1 MKMATDSFKFL
12 NKFSYGLVPLFF
24 LAVIIPLLTLVGF
37 GVYSLFSSGY
47 MLYFTGLL
55 AFCALVGT
63 TAVWLIKRRTGS
75 FVPDDVSETMVEPS
89 TDWSDFDLK
98 VWEETNH
105 YIQEVLE
112 TDVQWPDMAL
122 HAKSTAI
129 FVADKYYGQNSSR
142 ELSFSAIELLKMME
156 EVSRRYRMTL
166 KEHVPYIEKIK
177 LSTLKIIYSHK
188 GKVEPFKKIWNAYRT
203 YRVFTPYGLMAEAR
217 GLIIGKLFDGISDEL
232 QVRLKK
238 AFLQEIASVAIDLY
252 SGRFKFDDHA
262 QADNSEANVE
272 SIASEPDPLR
282 ICMIGQVSAGKSA
295 IINALMGNMK
305 AEINRLPSTDQITIY
320 QCSFEGLDTIHLVD
334 LPGLDGNDKIYEF
347 LMHQVAKSD
356 MVLWVVKANQSS
368 RALDVSFFERINSFY
383 SDFANRSRKRPV
395 LIGALSH
402 VDRLNP
408 LSEWQPPYNL
418 DTPETPKSKTIK
430 AALDYNQ
437 GLLKLDEWVAL
448 SVSEQSRH
456 FNVDELVSTLQ
467 SKFDSAFQTQLNR
480 KRMESKKNGVMFFE
494 SCKRIKNAAHAMFRN
509 YTGKGSG

>member
-1 MKMATDSFKFL
+1 MKQATDSFRFMS
-12 NKFSYGLVPLFF
+12 KFSYGLVPLVF
-24 LAVIIPLLTLVGF
+24 LAVIIPLLILMGF
-37 GVYSLFSSGY
+37 GVYSLLNSGY

-63 TAVWLIKRRTGS
+63 AAVWLIRRRTGRA
-75 FVPDDVSETMVEPS
+75 VLDDVNETMVEPS
-89 TDWSDFDLK
+89 TDWSDFDMK

-112 TDVQWPDMAL
+112 PDVQWPDMAL
-122 HAKSTAI
+122 HAKSIAI
-129 FVADKYYGQNSSR
+129 FASHKYHGQNSSK

-177 LSTLKIIYSHK
+177 LSTLKTIYSHK
-188 GKVEPFKKIWNAYRT
+188 AKVEPFKKIWNVYRA

-217 GLIIGKLFDGISDEL
+217 GLIVGRLFDGVSAEL
-232 QVRLKK
+232 QARLKK
-238 AFLQEIASVAIDLY
+238 AFLQEVASVAIDLY

-262 QADNSEANVE
+262 QAETYEDNAECMAPV
-272 SIASEPDPLR
+272 AAPLR

-305 AEINRLPSTDQITIY
+305 AEINKLPSTDRITIY
-320 QCSFEGLDTIHLVD
+320 QCSFDGLDTVHLVD
-334 LPGLDGNDKIYEF
+334 LPGIDGDAKIYEF
-347 LMHQVAKSD
+347 LTHEVAKSD
-356 MVLWVVKANQSS
+356 MVLWVIKASQSS
-368 RALDVSFFERINSFY
+368 RALDVSFFEKINSFY
-383 SDFANRSRKRPV
+383 SDPANRSRKKPV

-402 VDRLNP
+402 VDRLKP

-418 DTPETPKSKTIK
+418 DTPETPKAKTIK

-448 SVSEQSRH
+448 SVSQDSQH
-456 FNVDELVSTLQ
+456 YNVDELVSKLQ
-467 SKFDSAFQTQLNR
+467 SKLDSAFQTQFNR
-480 KRMESKKNGVMFFE
+480 KRMESEEKGIMFSE
-494 SCKRIKNAAHAMFRN
+494 SCKRIKNAAHALFRN
-509 YTGKGSG
+509 FSGNSS